1 MDLETFLQRRQV
13 KLIDNRKK
21 VICAKLDNTVYFKI
35 EFVLIILFLLMF
47 TNLIMYKLIYKHFR
61 YIEAF
66 ILILIFE
73 KIIFDFSEI
82 QFFFLKIPVS
92 SLENDMAPL

>member
-1 MDLETFLQRRQV
+1 M
-13 KLIDNRKK
+13 IDNRKK
-21 VICAKLDNTVYFKI
+21 VICAKLDNIVYFKI
-35 EFVLIILFLLMF
+35 EFVLIILFLFTF

-66 ILILIFE
+66 ILILVFE

-82 QFFFLKIPVS
+82 QLFFLK
-92 SLENDMAPL
+92 NTCKFFRK